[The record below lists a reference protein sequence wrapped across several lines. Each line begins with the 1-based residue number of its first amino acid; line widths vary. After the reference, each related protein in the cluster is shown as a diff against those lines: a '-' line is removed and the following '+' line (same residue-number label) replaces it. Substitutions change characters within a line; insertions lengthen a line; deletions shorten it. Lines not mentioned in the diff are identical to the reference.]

1 MVEILVT
8 DDVFADV
15 ETDFETNPATDD
27 VLRIKNAEAIKRSI
41 RNIVLTNKGERP
53 FNPRFGSNVTALL
66 FENATPF
73 VKFVLAEEIQ
83 DVIKNYEPRATNISV
98 DVAGELDMN
107 ELIVNIHFT
116 PINSTQSVSINMVLQ
131 RQR

>member
-1 MVEILVT
+1 MVEINIT
-8 DDVFADV
+8 DSVFADI

-27 VLRIKNAEAIKRSI
+27 VLRLRNVEAIKRSI
-41 RNIVLTNKGERP
+41 RNIILTNKGERP
-53 FNPRFGSNVTALL
+53 FNPRFGSNVRALL

-73 VKFVLAEEIQ
+73 VKYVLSQEIK
-83 DVIKNYEPRATNISV
+83 DCIKNYEPRATTINV
-98 DVAGELDMN
+98 NVHGELDMN
-107 ELIVNIHFT
+107 ELIVDVQFT